1 MKELLY
7 QKIYSHLREEIVSGR
22 IPAGVRL
29 PGVRELAEQWETSG
43 NTVIKAVD
51 LLQKDQLIDKR
62 PGRGMI
68 VCEPFEPQAAK
79 TYTIGLIVQDIA
91 APCNA
96 GLVSQIEKQAAASGM
111 GLSIRSS
118 SSGNETA
125 IASEMENLG
134 CSAVIIIP
142 SAGISAAVFSGISIP
157 VLFTGDFNPSAKFEG
172 NFIVV
177 DRYDAF
183 YRMAVHM
190 LESGCLN
197 PAYIGASKELK
208 LEPGY
213 AACRDAVDGTRFG
226 FREEYAVSAGGY
238 ETEQG
243 KTAMQQLLLNEEYP
257 DAVICATDTL
267 AAGAFKACREAG
279 LEVPG
284 DIGITGAGNQDISE
298 ALDPSLTTIQSPD
311 KLTALLC
318 INAVSDII
326 KGSLVAE
333 SLIRVRLEMQLIF
346 RDSSGTGES
355 DGSEWL

>member
-7 QKIYSHLREEIVSGR
+7 QKIYRHLREEIVSGS
-22 IPAGVRL
+22 IPSGVRL

-51 LLQKDQLIDKR
+51 LLQKEGLIDKK

-68 VCEPFEPQAAK
+68 VCEPSELRSET

-91 APCNA
+91 APSNA
-96 GLVSQIEKQAAASGM
+96 GLVRQIEKYTAAAGT

-118 SSGNETA
+118 SSGTEAA
-125 IASEMENLG
+125 IASEMEKLG
-134 CSAVIIIP
+134 CSAVIVIP
-142 SAGISAAVFSGISIP
+142 SPGISATAFSAIDIP
-157 VLFTGDFNPSAKFEG
+157 ILFTGDFNPTEKFEG

-183 YRMAVHM
+183 YRMAVHL
-190 LESGCLN
+190 LESGRRN
-197 PAYIGASKELK
+197 PAYIGTSKELK

-213 AACRDAVDGTRFG
+213 AACRDAGEGTRYG
-226 FREEYAVSAGGY
+226 FREEYTVSAGGY

-267 AAGAFKACREAG
+267 AAGALKACREAG

-298 ALDPSLTTIQSPD
+298 ALDPSLTTIKSPD
-311 KLTALLC
+311 QLTAMLC

-326 KGSLVAE
+326 NGRLVAG
-333 SLIRVRLEMQLIF
+333 SPIRVRLEMQLIF